1 MRLSSRVA
9 RRYCG
14 GPPGSEPLFF
24 TSLVAPSLWSAVVQD
39 NPTMP
44 APAHPRMMLLEAPSP
59 SETRISSAAPPPR
72 LVSAKVRHVCPPQIE
87 VPHYKRSAR
96 SISVSFR
103 SCWRCRPVS
112 SRLVRILQ
120 IRAFPFRHCTEFG
133 SPSQN
138 RTEVGR
144 FRAGRFATK
153 LRGGSCFAFGWQL
166 VSLRCSAH
174 RPRASKARTL
184 LHELQAVL
192 RSAALPWERSVIAIA
207 RSHGWRRT
215 IEANHVEHATVVGIG
230 DREPRRRHAGDDQ
243 LRRDGAHGRI

>member
-1 MRLSSRVA
+1 MRSGRHLHFRF
-9 RRYCG
+9 
-14 GPPGSEPLFF
+14 LQ
-24 TSLVAPSLWSAVVQD
+24 VV
-39 NPTMP
+39 
-44 APAHPRMMLLEAPSP
+44 
-59 SETRISSAAPPPR
+59 
-72 LVSAKVRHVCPPQIE
+72 
-87 VPHYKRSAR
+87 
-96 SISVSFR
+96 
-103 SCWRCRPVS
+103 CWRCRPVS

-153 LRGGSCFAFGWQL
+153 LRGGSCFAFGPQL

-192 RSAALPWERSVIAIA
+192 RSAALPWERRVIA
-207 RSHGWRRT
+207 RRT
-215 IEANHVEHATVVGIG
+215 
-230 DREPRRRHAGDDQ
+230 RRRGHRRKRATQ
-243 LRRDGAHGRI
+243 LRRSGLPFRRVTDSPYSELAVKDDGAHGRIRTRIFNSDYGSPVRSRRRLRARVGAATGISTPVFFLEREVSWCARRPPREFGSPSWIRIEPCVLPRTPISNASLRGLVDCNSRR

>member
-1 MRLSSRVA
+1 M
-9 RRYCG
+9 
-14 GPPGSEPLFF
+14 
-24 TSLVAPSLWSAVVQD
+24 
-39 NPTMP
+39 
-44 APAHPRMMLLEAPSP
+44 
-59 SETRISSAAPPPR
+59 
-72 LVSAKVRHVCPPQIE
+72 
-87 VPHYKRSAR
+87 
-96 SISVSFR
+96 
-103 SCWRCRPVS
+103 S

-192 RSAALPWERSVIAIA
+192 KSAALPCERSVIA
-207 RSHGWRRT
+207 RSRPSRLAPHYRSQ
-215 IEANHVEHATVVGIG
+215 
-230 DREPRRRHAGDDQ
+230 PRRACHR
-243 LRRDGAHGRI
+243 RRDRRSRTPSTSCRRRLTEAFGSRRVMVLSWTLSQDRTNAEAGSGLALYH

>member
-1 MRLSSRVA
+1 
-9 RRYCG
+9 
-14 GPPGSEPLFF
+14 
-24 TSLVAPSLWSAVVQD
+24 
-39 NPTMP
+39 
-44 APAHPRMMLLEAPSP
+44 
-59 SETRISSAAPPPR
+59 
-72 LVSAKVRHVCPPQIE
+72 
-87 VPHYKRSAR
+87 
-96 SISVSFR
+96 
-103 SCWRCRPVS
+103 VS

-153 LRGGSCFAFGWQL
+153 LRGGNCFAFGWQL

-192 RSAALPWERSVIAIA
+192 IGFEPTTSPFTEITETQGARPAITK
-207 RSHGWRRT
+207 GRT
-215 IEANHVEHATVVGIG
+215 QS
-230 DREPRRRHAGDDQ
+230 R
-243 LRRDGAHGRI
+243 

>member
-1 MRLSSRVA
+1 MRLPREWPDDIVGAPMRSGRHLHFRFLRV
-9 RRYCG
+9 
-14 GPPGSEPLFF
+14 
-24 TSLVAPSLWSAVVQD
+24 V
-39 NPTMP
+39 
-44 APAHPRMMLLEAPSP
+44 
-59 SETRISSAAPPPR
+59 
-72 LVSAKVRHVCPPQIE
+72 
-87 VPHYKRSAR
+87 
-96 SISVSFR
+96 
-103 SCWRCRPVS
+103 CWRCRPVS

-207 RSHGWRRT
+207 RSRPSRLAPHYSRT
-215 IEANHVEHATVVGIG
+215 NAA
-230 DREPRRRHAGDDQ
+230 DRLVDYSGPLSSVNTDAGSV
-243 LRRDGAHGRI
+243 

>member
-1 MRLSSRVA
+1 MRSG
-9 RRYCG
+9 RYLHF
-14 GPPGSEPLFF
+14 LF
-24 TSLVAPSLWSAVVQD
+24 LQVV
-39 NPTMP
+39 
-44 APAHPRMMLLEAPSP
+44 
-59 SETRISSAAPPPR
+59 
-72 LVSAKVRHVCPPQIE
+72 
-87 VPHYKRSAR
+87 
-96 SISVSFR
+96 
-103 SCWRCRPVS
+103 CWRCRPVS

-144 FRAGRFATK
+144 VRAGRFATK

-192 RSAALPWERSVIAIA
+192 RSAALPWERSVIA
-207 RSHGWRRT
+207 RRWRRQKRANAVAT
-215 IEANHVEHATVVGIG
+215 IRVAVSKGNRLPPILSW
-230 DREPRRRHAGDDQ
+230 Q
-243 LRRDGAHGRI
+243 

>member
-1 MRLSSRVA
+1 M
-9 RRYCG
+9 
-14 GPPGSEPLFF
+14 
-24 TSLVAPSLWSAVVQD
+24 
-39 NPTMP
+39 
-44 APAHPRMMLLEAPSP
+44 
-59 SETRISSAAPPPR
+59 
-72 LVSAKVRHVCPPQIE
+72 
-87 VPHYKRSAR
+87 
-96 SISVSFR
+96 
-103 SCWRCRPVS
+103 S

-144 FRAGRFATK
+144 VRAGRFATK

-207 RSHGWRRT
+207 RSRPSRLGPHYRT
-215 IEANHVEHATVVGIG
+215 NHIEHAAVGST
-230 DREPRRRHAGDDQ
+230 AASA
-243 LRRDGAHGRI
+243 L